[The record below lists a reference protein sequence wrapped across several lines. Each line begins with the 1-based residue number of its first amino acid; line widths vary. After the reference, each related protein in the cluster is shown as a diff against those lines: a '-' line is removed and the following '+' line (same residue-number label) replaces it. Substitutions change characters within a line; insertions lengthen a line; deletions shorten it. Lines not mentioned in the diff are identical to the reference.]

1 MVPRL
6 VLAQRSNYNNPPA
19 TIIPPAAGFH
29 HLISHL
35 ILDYHYRHYA
45 RRPLIPLTCP
55 ISLFKK
61 AMNEQTDISRGV
73 YFIKRRIRFES
84 FHGVVLVSNSA
95 LALKAN
101 CIPSNALSP
110 FGLMYYKEAHF
121 SSGLLVA
128 ESSSRPLASNTYSP
142 PAPGTK
148 IPPKQHIPRVSPGG
162 RHGKCQKFYPSR
174 IIHFPF
180 LPESA

>member
-61 AMNEQTDISRGV
+61 TDISRGV

-84 FHGVVLVSNSA
+84 FHGVVLVLNSA
-95 LALKAN
+95 QALKAN
-101 CIPSNALSP
+101 CISSYALSP
-110 FGLMYYKEAHF
+110 FGPIYYKEAH
-121 SSGLLVA
+121 SSAWLLVA
-128 ESSSRPLASNTYSP
+128 ESSS
-142 PAPGTK
+142 PAAR
-148 IPPKQHIPRVSPGG
+148 Q
-162 RHGKCQKFYPSR
+162 
-174 IIHFPF
+174 
-180 LPESA
+180 